1 MTHGREK
8 SDSAIVAG
16 KPTNKVEQSAAE
28 PVEPRAEAEGNAS
41 QQSTCRAQDRES
53 VSQALERI
61 RAIELSGELIEFDAP
76 CPEGFK
82 RRCRRARHF
91 IRFAGVVLIQTDQIL
106 GDPAIE
112 MGSLFRDLSPTHNA
126 FGACRCPKLGA
137 VERYQARREKAL
149 ISTEQHKGSAG
160 PHDRGT
166 VVASKIRNRLEV
178 GRQPAQKPHD
188 LDIARTLALQPAR
201 RAHFV
206 EVAIKI
212 KLQQVPRI
220 VGRPSGHRR
229 HRPPEAEASHV
240 KTIYKRVD
248 HPNRG
253 IRRYIVLNRRRQQC
267 RLTTILALNVAHEK
281 GRIVVDAAFLI

>member
-1 MTHGREK
+1 LR
-8 SDSAIVAG
+8 
-16 KPTNKVEQSAAE
+16 
-28 PVEPRAEAEGNAS
+28 
-41 QQSTCRAQDRES
+41 RAQH
-53 VSQALERI
+53 
-61 RAIELSGELIEFDAP
+61 SG
-76 CPEGFK
+76 GG
-82 RRCRRARHF
+82 RARCP
-91 IRFAGVVLIQTDQIL
+91 AD
-106 GDPAIE
+106 GDRQRAKPP
-112 MGSLFRDLSPTHNA
+112 S
-126 FGACRCPKLGA
+126 
-137 VERYQARREKAL
+137 Y
-149 ISTEQHKGSAG
+149 
-160 PHDRGT
+160 RGT

-281 GRIVVDAAFLI
+281 GRIVVDAAFLIRLAEFSHSLCEAVFLFASIFVAAHESLHGPLRHLVQRKRMSAFGGKAEVVGARSKRRS